1 MNEVGKE
8 IAILS
13 LGAILAVADEAI
25 EDDKAREQL
34 ERHVRQIAAILQGK
48 PHNKPDEETTA
59 LIENLRALLE
69 AQAPRLAGAA

>member
-25 EDDKAREQL
+25 EDDKARDTV
-34 ERHVRQIAAILQGK
+34 ERHVKQIAAIIQGK
-48 PHNKPDEETTA
+48 QHNKPDEETAA
-59 LIENLRALLE
+59 LIEKLRALLGHTKPVL
-69 AQAPRLAGAA
+69 APVA

>member
-25 EDDKAREQL
+25 EDGKARDTI
-34 ERHVRQIAAILQGK
+34 ERHVRQVAAIIQGK
-48 PHNKPDEETTA
+48 PHNKPDEETAA
-59 LIENLRALLE
+59 LVEKLRALL
-69 AQAPRLAGAA
+69 ADRPVLAPAA

>member
-25 EDDKAREQL
+25 EDGKAREQI
-34 ERHVRQIAAILQGK
+34 ERHVRQVAAIIQGK

-59 LIENLRALLE
+59 LIEKLRALIGE
-69 AQAPRLAGAA
+69 TAPVPAAA